1 MPYPELMVAPMR
13 EELVQLGVQELKTPQ
28 EVNDF
33 LADTSGTA
41 MIVINSVCGC
51 AAGAARPAVALA
63 LQHSVKPDR
72 LATVFA
78 GQDVEATQAVRE
90 AFPEA
95 PPSSPSIMI
104 IKDGKLADYV
114 PRHRI
119 EGRDAQAIAGDLTEV
134 FESVTA

>member
-1 MPYPELMVAPMR
+1 MPYPELMVTPMR
-13 EELVQLGVQELKTPQ
+13 EELVRLGVQELKTADDVQ
-28 EVNDF
+28 SF
-33 LADTSGTA
+33 LAEKSGSA

-51 AAGAARPAVALA
+51 AAGAARPAVAIA
-63 LQHSVKPDR
+63 LQHEVKPDR

-78 GQDVEATQAVRE
+78 GQDTEATQAVRE

-104 IKDGKLADYV
+104 IKDGELADYV

-119 EGRDAQAIAGDLTEV
+119 EGRDAQTIAQDLAGIFDT
-134 FESVTA
+134 VTA